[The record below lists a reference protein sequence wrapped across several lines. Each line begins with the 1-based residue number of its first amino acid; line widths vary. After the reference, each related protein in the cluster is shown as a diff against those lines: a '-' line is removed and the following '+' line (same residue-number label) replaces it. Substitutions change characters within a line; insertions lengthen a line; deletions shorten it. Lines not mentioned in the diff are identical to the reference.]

1 MRAPSST
8 RIGRTLV
15 GVATGCA
22 ISLAGN
28 HLIAQNDHP
37 LPDARSFLEDLRA
50 NLQLDN
56 DILDG
61 YTFLERRTD
70 ADIGFFGGV
79 SAEPPKL
86 YRVYRSR
93 ELGTYYRRLLE
104 VDGEP
109 LSDEELV
116 KQDRQHQAE
125 RLKAARDRSRESDKD
140 RAKRLERAAHAERE
154 RREMREEVLGLF
166 EYTVEGRKQLD
177 GRSTILVSFTP
188 RRDIDPKTRQ
198 GKLLAQSAG
207 RAWVSEH
214 DRQVIR
220 VEATAMSDIT
230 IGWGLVARLHKGSTV
245 DVRRR
250 QVGDRWLP
258 AGFDFS
264 GSGRTLLFR
273 RFQLDINAAY
283 ADYEPL
289 TADML
294 PYVPIAVSETSSR

>member
-1 MRAPSST
+1 MRAPST

-37 LPDARSFLEDLRA
+37 LPDARSFLEDVRA

-116 KQDRQHQAE
+116 KQDRPAPGG
-125 RLKAARDRSRESDKD
+125 AA
-140 RAKRLERAAHAERE
+140 
-154 RREMREEVLGLF
+154 
-166 EYTVEGRKQLD
+166 
-177 GRSTILVSFTP
+177 
-188 RRDIDPKTRQ
+188 
-198 GKLLAQSAG
+198 
-207 RAWVSEH
+207 
-214 DRQVIR
+214 
-220 VEATAMSDIT
+220 
-230 IGWGLVARLHKGSTV
+230 
-245 DVRRR
+245 
-250 QVGDRWLP
+250 
-258 AGFDFS
+258 
-264 GSGRTLLFR
+264 
-273 RFQLDINAAY
+273 
-283 ADYEPL
+283 
-289 TADML
+289 
-294 PYVPIAVSETSSR
+294 